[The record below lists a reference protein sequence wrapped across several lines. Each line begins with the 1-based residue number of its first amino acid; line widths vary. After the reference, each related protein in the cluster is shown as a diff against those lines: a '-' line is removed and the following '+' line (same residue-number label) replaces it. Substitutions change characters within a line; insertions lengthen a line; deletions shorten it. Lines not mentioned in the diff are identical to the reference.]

1 MHHVDDIDEAVGQRH
16 GNADQFRDG
25 RPGHQ
30 AVGHILGEIA
40 AGEGIGAADGRQA
53 DGAMAL
59 LIQILPG
66 PGVVVG
72 TAREVLH
79 GAQVVAQGVA
89 HGLALLIHGQVEA
102 AGRGGPAHLIQ
113 VKIDMGALDIGDVEQ
128 HGARMP
134 VGIDDGQAAFQH
146 VVIDL
151 LEGEQILPHLVD
163 EGRALLGGQ
172 EGSILDTY
180 GTGEYEWD
188 GYTVKFHLHRG
199 TDSGVTV
206 RYGKNLTYIEAEA
219 SSESAYDGVAPYW
232 ASQDEVVTLSKDP
245 IIWKDG
251 SGKIKAVPL
260 DLSSN
265 WQDKPTEDQL
275 RSAAKSYVAARSTN
289 ALSQNIKIEFVQL
302 WQTEEYKDIAS
313 LERVA
318 LFDTV
323 HVFIPKLG
331 VEATAK
337 VVRTV
342 FDPISERY
350 TKIELGSVRADL
362 GGVISKSTDKKVG
375 VVARSIFDRVTYQI
389 DSQIERATAFLT
401 GAEGGYQITHYN
413 NDGKPYETLWMDS
426 PDESTATHILR
437 INANGLGFSN
447 DGGATYRNAW
457 LIDGTLS
464 ADFIGSG
471 TIDAINIT
479 GSNITGGVINGAEID
494 SGDMYWYKGTANEV
508 SIRKATWNGRD
519 GIQICSNQFR
529 VGDKNNNSYI
539 NLNNSFLWLY
549 AGSFVS
555 VDDSGIFLQ
564 GKYGGGAITVNDN
577 NVVLRMNGEQHGLKW
592 VTIDGYKVPVA
603 V

>member
-1 MHHVDDIDEAVGQRH
+1 MKPVIMDETKSLNALTVDFTNGLGRLSDIVKAEVIEEANGQYEATFDIPIDSVHFDKLHVGGIVKMKANEFDEDQLFRVYKITKPLSGVCTVMLQHISYDLNKVAVRPLSTTGAGAAVAGINNNMMGVYPFSIRTDITNTTSSYSLAVPTTARSAIG
-16 GNADQFRDG
+16 GIEGSFIDVFG
-25 RPGHQ
+25 
-30 AVGHILGEIA
+30 GEIHWNNL
-40 AGEGIGAADGRQA
+40 ITTI
-53 DGAMAL
+53 MA
-59 LIQILPG
+59 
-66 PGVVVG
+66 
-72 TAREVLH
+72 
-79 GAQVVAQGVA
+79 
-89 HGLALLIHGQVEA
+89 
-102 AGRGGPAHLIQ
+102 
-113 VKIDMGALDIGDVEQ
+113 
-128 HGARMP
+128 
-134 VGIDDGQAAFQH
+134 
-146 VVIDL
+146 
-151 LEGEQILPHLVD
+151 
-163 EGRALLGGQ
+163 
-172 EGSILDTY
+172 
-180 GTGEYEWD
+180 
-188 GYTVKFHLHRG
+188 HRG
-199 TDSGVTV
+199 SDRGV
-206 RYGKNLTYIEAEA
+206 RISYGKNLVDYRQEVNNANVYDAVVGYATQDDVTITGDVQYAVQV
-219 SSESAYDGVAPYW
+219 ESPKTQIIDFTNDFG
-232 ASQDEVVTLSKDP
+232 QDEEITVQKLNR
-245 IIWKDG
+245 
-251 SGKIKAVPL
+251 KAQEYIR
-260 DLSSN
+260 SN
-265 WQDKPTEDQL
+265 
-275 RSAAKSYVAARSTN
+275 
-289 ALSQNIKIEFVQL
+289 NIGIPDVNIEVDFIHL

-479 GSNITGGVINGAEID
+479 GSNITGGVIDGAEID

-508 SIRKATWNGRD
+508 SIRKAKWNGHD
-519 GIQICSNQFR
+519 GVRIRSNQFV
-529 VGDKNNNSYI
+529 VGDKDNNSYI
-539 NLNNSFLWLY
+539 NVNNSYVRLY

-564 GKYGGGAITVNDN
+564 GKYGNGAITVNNN

>member
-1 MHHVDDIDEAVGQRH
+1 MKPVIMDETKSLNALTVDFTNGLGRLSDIVKAEVIEEANGQYEATFDIPIDSVHFDKLHVGGIVKMKANEFDEDQLFRVYKITKPLSGVCTVMLQHISYDLNKVAVRPLSTTGAGAAVAGINNNMMGVYPFSIRTDITNTTSSYSLAVPTTARSAIG
-16 GNADQFRDG
+16 GIEGSFIDVFG
-25 RPGHQ
+25 
-30 AVGHILGEIA
+30 GEIHWNNL
-40 AGEGIGAADGRQA
+40 ITTI
-53 DGAMAL
+53 MA
-59 LIQILPG
+59 
-66 PGVVVG
+66 
-72 TAREVLH
+72 
-79 GAQVVAQGVA
+79 
-89 HGLALLIHGQVEA
+89 
-102 AGRGGPAHLIQ
+102 
-113 VKIDMGALDIGDVEQ
+113 
-128 HGARMP
+128 
-134 VGIDDGQAAFQH
+134 
-146 VVIDL
+146 
-151 LEGEQILPHLVD
+151 
-163 EGRALLGGQ
+163 
-172 EGSILDTY
+172 
-180 GTGEYEWD
+180 
-188 GYTVKFHLHRG
+188 HRG
-199 TDSGVTV
+199 SDRGV
-206 RYGKNLTYIEAEA
+206 RISYGKNLVDYRQEVNNANVYDAVVGYATQDDVTITGDVQYAVQV
-219 SSESAYDGVAPYW
+219 ESPKTQIIDFTNDFG
-232 ASQDEVVTLSKDP
+232 QDEEITVQKLNR
-245 IIWKDG
+245 
-251 SGKIKAVPL
+251 KAQEYIR
-260 DLSSN
+260 SN
-265 WQDKPTEDQL
+265 
-275 RSAAKSYVAARSTN
+275 
-289 ALSQNIKIEFVQL
+289 NIGIPDVNIEVDFIHL

-479 GSNITGGVINGAEID
+479 GSNITGGVIDGAEID
-494 SGDMYWYKGTANEV
+494 SGDMYWYKNTANEAHLREFTWQRKNGV
-508 SIRKATWNGRD
+508 SLDGEQVRMSGKNGTGFVNVTD
-519 GIQICSNQFR
+519 DSIEIFC
-529 VGDKNNNSYI
+529 NNTTMMLSRSGLNMQNSTGNSSI
-539 NLNNSFLWLY
+539 NLLSNTITIRINGVQHALSWRTINGVTVL
-549 AGSFVS
+549 AGV
-555 VDDSGIFLQ
+555 
-564 GKYGGGAITVNDN
+564 
-577 NVVLRMNGEQHGLKW
+577 
-592 VTIDGYKVPVA
+592 
-603 V
+603 

>member
-1 MHHVDDIDEAVGQRH
+1 MKPVIMDETKSLNALTVDFTNGLGRLSDIVKAEVIEEANGQYEATFDIPIDSVHFDKLHVGGIVKMKANEFDEDQLFRVYKITKPLSGVCTVMLQHISYDLNKVAVRPLSTTGAGAAVAGINNNMMGVYPFSIRTDITNTTSSYSLAVPTTARSAIG
-16 GNADQFRDG
+16 GIEGSFIDVFG
-25 RPGHQ
+25 
-30 AVGHILGEIA
+30 GEIHWNNL
-40 AGEGIGAADGRQA
+40 ITTI
-53 DGAMAL
+53 MA
-59 LIQILPG
+59 
-66 PGVVVG
+66 
-72 TAREVLH
+72 
-79 GAQVVAQGVA
+79 
-89 HGLALLIHGQVEA
+89 
-102 AGRGGPAHLIQ
+102 
-113 VKIDMGALDIGDVEQ
+113 
-128 HGARMP
+128 
-134 VGIDDGQAAFQH
+134 
-146 VVIDL
+146 
-151 LEGEQILPHLVD
+151 
-163 EGRALLGGQ
+163 
-172 EGSILDTY
+172 
-180 GTGEYEWD
+180 
-188 GYTVKFHLHRG
+188 HRG
-199 TDSGVTV
+199 SDRGV
-206 RYGKNLTYIEAEA
+206 RISYGKNLVDYRQEVNNANVYDAVVGYATRDDVTITGDVQYAVQV
-219 SSESAYDGVAPYW
+219 ESPKTQIIDFTNDFG
-232 ASQDEVVTLSKDP
+232 QDE
-245 IIWKDG
+245 
-251 SGKIKAVPL
+251 KITVQKLNRKAQEYIQ
-260 DLSSN
+260 SN
-265 WQDKPTEDQL
+265 
-275 RSAAKSYVAARSTN
+275 
-289 ALSQNIKIEFVQL
+289 NIGIPDVNIEVDFIHL

-479 GSNITGGVINGAEID
+479 GSNITGGVIDGAEID
-494 SGDMYWYKGTANEV
+494 SGNMYWYKGTANEV
-508 SIRKATWNGRD
+508 SIGKATWNGYP
-519 GIQICSNQFR
+519 GIQIYSNQFR

-539 NLNNSFLWLY
+539 NVNNGFLWLY
-549 AGSFVS
+549 ADSFIS
-555 VDDSGIFLQ
+555 VDDSGVFLQ
-564 GKYGGGAITVNDN
+564 SKYGKGAITVNNN

-592 VTIDGYKVPVA
+592 ATINGYKVPVA